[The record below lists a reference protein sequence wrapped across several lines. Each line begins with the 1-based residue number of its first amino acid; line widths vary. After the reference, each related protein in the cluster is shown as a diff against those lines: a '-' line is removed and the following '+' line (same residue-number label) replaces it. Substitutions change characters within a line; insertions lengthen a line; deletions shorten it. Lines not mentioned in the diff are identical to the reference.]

1 MLRGCHAIEKTP
13 LPPIPVPTN
22 PPSLPPLFF
31 GHKRNRTEQNRIRIR
46 REKKKGGGGG
56 NVPVESEDF
65 AEDQDQDHAD
75 EDPRLLHVGA
85 HALVTDD
92 ADAVAG
98 GEAGQ
103 ADREAAAE
111 VHEAAMRMCVSK
123 KHVAFL
129 AFSFLCHPIP
139 AVLSRG
145 DIYVCVCL
153 SACVCVCT
161 YLNRL

>member
-1 MLRGCHAIEKTP
+1 MEKE
-13 LPPIPVPTN
+13 N
-22 PPSLPPLFF
+22 
-31 GHKRNRTEQNRIRIR
+31 G
-46 REKKKGGGGG
+46 KKKGGGGG

-111 VHEAAMRMCVSK
+111 VHEAAVRVCVSK

-129 AFSFLCHPIP
+129 AFSFCVIP
-139 AVLSRG
+139 SLSSWFTG
-145 DIYVCVCL
+145 DIYVCVYL
-153 SACVCVCT
+153 SACVCT